1 MMIRKYSLFTALALT
16 LFSALAQAGSEQ
28 LEIRDAWI
36 KQLPPVVPV
45 RAGYVTIVNPGTT
58 PLRLVA
64 ASGEDFDRVEMHETQ
79 TVDGTMK
86 MLRRESFDI
95 PPKGS
100 LRLQPGGKHLMLFDP
115 ARPLVAGDKTE
126 IELQFDDGGS
136 RRVPFEI
143 KP

>member
-1 MMIRKYSLFTALALT
+1 MMRLGYRFSTVLLLALC
-16 LFSALAQAGSEQ
+16 SALAQAGSEQ

-45 RAGYVTIVNPGTT
+45 RAGYVSLVNTGNT

-64 ASGEDFDRVEMHETQ
+64 ASGEDFDHIELHETL

-86 MLRRESFDI
+86 MLRREAFDI

-115 ARPLVAGDKTE
+115 AQPLVAGKETA

-136 RRVPFEI
+136 RRVMFKI

>member
-1 MMIRKYSLFTALALT
+1 
-16 LFSALAQAGSEQ
+16 
-28 LEIRDAWI
+28 
-36 KQLPPVVPV
+36 VVPV
-45 RAGYVTIVNPGTT
+45 RAGYVTIVNPGST

-64 ASGEDFDRVEMHETQ
+64 VSGDDFDRVELHETQ
-79 TVDGTMK
+79 TLDGTMK
-86 MLRRESFDI
+86 MVRHESFDI

-115 ARPLVAGDKTE
+115 ARPLVAGDETA

-136 RRVPFEI
+136 RRVLFKI

>member
-1 MMIRKYSLFTALALT
+1 MMIRTCSLFTVLALT

-45 RAGYVTIVNPGTT
+45 RAGYVTLINTGTT

-64 ASGEDFDRVEMHETQ
+64 VNGEDFDRVEMHETQ
-79 TVDGTMK
+79 TLNGSMK
-86 MLRRESFDI
+86 MVRHEAFDI

-100 LRLQPGGKHLMLFDP
+100 LSLQPGGKHLMLFDP
-115 ARPLVAGDKTE
+115 TRPLVAGDKTE
-126 IELQFDDGGS
+126 IELQFDDGRS
-136 RRVPFEI
+136 RRILFEI